1 MISPVAL
8 ESAGAPGPPI
18 SVQPGARWWVMACG
32 GFGADVPH
40 CARTQKRAALDFF
53 FLPTPLLLSFSVSTI
68 TLAASSWSSLYL
80 CVLFCDGEGCEVAG
94 GADPS
99 MWTLLPCP
107 MRASYGLC
115 YFLSL
120 ISLYVHVWSHVRSN
134 LKSLPG

>member
-1 MISPVAL
+1 MISPVAQ

-40 CARTQKRAALDFF
+40 CVRTQKRAALDFF
-53 FLPTPLLLSFSVSTI
+53 FSTPLLLSFSVSTI

-80 CVLFCDGEGCEVAG
+80 CVLFRGGKGCGVAG

-99 MWTLLPCP
+99 MWMLLPCP
-107 MRASYGLC
+107 MRASYRLC
-115 YFLSL
+115 YLA
-120 ISLYVHVWSHVRSN
+120 LYVNVWSHVRSN